1 MSSEES
7 HHIRTG
13 SGLESG
19 LFKESDFRHCPG
31 MKLIP
36 FFCIAVSLMARL
48 SHAEVEVIAGAPGT
62 TGISEPFSV
71 DFDSKGILYGVEFTK
86 ANRVFRLVGEK
97 VEFVAG
103 VEHNAEKQKPGPDVN
118 VRDGAHPLE
127 AVFHGMHDIQITKDD
142 LAIIGDSFNH
152 RVRLFDLKSGAVST
166 LAGTGEKGF
175 GGDGGPATEGKFNIT
190 MTASLSPDGKRVY
203 VADIGNH
210 RARMIELATGM
221 LSTVAGNGKK
231 GLPEDG
237 SSALAAT
244 MGDTRAVCQDEDGT
258 LYVLLRGGNALVE
271 VKEGKVRTVVNR
283 SGKKGYSGGPAVEA
297 TMNGPKYV
305 AMDRQ
310 GRVLIADAENH
321 CIRRYD
327 PTTEKI
333 ELIAGIPPAA
343 GDSVG
348 KTLLENG
355 LRRPHGVRIGPDGM
369 IYICDTYNN
378 RVLRAAYGE

>member
-1 MSSEES
+1 M
-7 HHIRTG
+7 
-13 SGLESG
+13 
-19 LFKESDFRHCPG
+19 
-31 MKLIP
+31 
-36 FFCIAVSLMARL
+36 
-48 SHAEVEVIAGAPGT
+48 
-62 TGISEPFSV
+62 
-71 DFDSKGILYGVEFTK
+71 
-86 ANRVFRLVGEK
+86 
-97 VEFVAG
+97 
-103 VEHNAEKQKPGPDVN
+103 
-118 VRDGAHPLE
+118 
-127 AVFHGMHDIQITKDD
+127 
-142 LAIIGDSFNH
+142 
-152 RVRLFDLKSGAVST
+152 
-166 LAGTGEKGF
+166 
-175 GGDGGPATEGKFNIT
+175 
-190 MTASLSPDGKRVY
+190 
-203 VADIGNH
+203 
-210 RARMIELATGM
+210 
-221 LSTVAGNGKK
+221 
-231 GLPEDG
+231 
-237 SSALAAT
+237 
-244 MGDTRAVCQDEDGT
+244 
-258 LYVLLRGGNALVE
+258 LLRGGNALVE